1 MVVKNTGS
9 GTLNGWKLGWTYP
22 GSQHISSLWN
32 GVLSQSGAAVTVG
45 NASYNASIA
54 PGGTVTVG
62 FTATYSGANTAPAS
76 ISCT

>member
-1 MVVKNTGS
+1 VVKNTGS

-22 GSQHISSLWN
+22 GNQAISSLWN
-32 GVLSQSGAAVTVG
+32 GTYSRSGETVTVN

-54 PGGTVTVG
+54 SGGTVTVG
-62 FTATYSGANTAPAS
+62 FTGTYSGTNTAPAS